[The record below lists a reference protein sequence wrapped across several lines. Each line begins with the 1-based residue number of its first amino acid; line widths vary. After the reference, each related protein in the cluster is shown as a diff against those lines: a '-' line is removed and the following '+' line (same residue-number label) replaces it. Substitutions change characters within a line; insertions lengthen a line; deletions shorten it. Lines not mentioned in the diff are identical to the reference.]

1 MKRLTLLFFGFS
13 VFTSAF
19 AQTTWESVYAVLQ
32 TNCGSCH
39 VAGHTSGLDLS
50 ASIGEVYDNLYD
62 LTPSNATSAA
72 KGYKRVFP
80 GEPY

>member
-1 MKRLTLLFFGFS
+1 MVFGIYFCNC
-13 VFTSAF
+13 TNYL
-19 AQTTWESVYAVLQ
+19 ESVYAVLQ

-80 GEPY
+80 GEPYKKFFIQ